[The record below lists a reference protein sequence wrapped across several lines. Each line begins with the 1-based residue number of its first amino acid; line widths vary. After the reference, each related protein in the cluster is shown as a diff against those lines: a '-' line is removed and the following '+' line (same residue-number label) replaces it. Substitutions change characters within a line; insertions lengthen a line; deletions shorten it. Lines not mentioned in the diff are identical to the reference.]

1 MIEYKLNDLE
11 KLEKE
16 LEYIQKHAVIVGVLG
31 EEGKGAG
38 EMEYTIAT
46 IKEYAVFNEY
56 GTSRGIPPR
65 PFFRQSVMT
74 ENSIKIIK
82 SFMEEQVKQ
91 VVLGNITGQAY
102 LENIGTFVVKRIK
115 STIKNGNFI
124 ANKESTLKNKKG
136 NSPLVDTGSLIN
148 SITYMIVGV

>member
-16 LEYIQKHAVIVGVLG
+16 LEYIQKYAVVIGVLG

-38 EMEYTIAT
+38 KMKYTIAT
-46 IKEYAVFNEY
+46 VKEYAVFNEY

-82 SFMEEQVKQ
+82 AFMKEQVNQ
-91 VVLGNITGQAY
+91 VILGNITGQAY
-102 LENIGTFVVKRIK
+102 LENIGTFVVKRIR

-124 ANKESTLKNKKG
+124 ANKESTLKRKKG
-136 NSPLVDTGSLIN
+136 SSPLVDTRSLIN
-148 SITYMIVGV
+148 SISYMIVGV

>member
-124 ANKESTLKNKKG
+124 ANKESTLKKKKG

>member
-16 LEYIQKHAVIVGVLG
+16 LEYIQKYVVVIGVLG

-38 EMEYTIAT
+38 KMKHTIAT
-46 IKEYAVFNEY
+46 IKEYAIFNEY

-82 SFMEEQVKQ
+82 SFMEEQVRQ
-91 VVLGNITGQAY
+91 IIQGNITGQDY
-102 LENIGTFVVKRIK
+102 LENVGTFVVKRIK
-115 STIKNGNFI
+115 STIKNGNFT
-124 ANKESTLKNKKG
+124 ANKESTLKRKKG
-136 NSPLVDTGSLIN
+136 SSPLVDTRSLIN
-148 SITYMIVGV
+148 SISYMIVGV